1 MYSKSGDLVSSR
13 KVFDEMPDRSVVS
26 WNSVISA
33 YCRCSLVDEAVSLLN
48 EMRGLGLEPNS
59 TTFVTILSAC
69 AEMGSLSIGEEIE
82 EYIIRNGL
90 QSDQQVQTSLIHML
104 CKCGNIEK
112 ARAVFDGILAKD
124 LAAWSSMINGYAIHG
139 MGNEALSMFH
149 EMRKTDGILP
159 DSVTYTS
166 ILLACSHSGL
176 VEDGLKY
183 FRSMQKD
190 FGIEPSIEHY
200 TCLVD
205 LLGRAGRLD
214 LAIETT
220 LDMAENIQACMWPSF
235 LSSCRKYQNI
245 ELGEFAA
252 RKLLE
257 LSPESTGN
265 YVLMANLY
273 TSEGKWKEAAETRS
287 LMDDRQL
294 AKIPGWSQVEI
305 DGSVNDSIAGN
316 G

>member
-1 MYSKSGDLVSSR
+1 
-13 KVFDEMPDRSVVS
+13 
-26 WNSVISA
+26 
-33 YCRCSLVDEAVSLLN
+33 
-48 EMRGLGLEPNS
+48 
-59 TTFVTILSAC
+59 
-69 AEMGSLSIGEEIE
+69 
-82 EYIIRNGL
+82 
-90 QSDQQVQTSLIHML
+90 
-104 CKCGNIEK
+104 
-112 ARAVFDGILAKD
+112 
-124 LAAWSSMINGYAIHG
+124 
-139 MGNEALSMFH
+139 MFH

-205 LLGRAGRLD
+205 LLGRA
-214 LAIETT
+214 
-220 LDMAENIQACMWPSF
+220 DMAENIQACMWPSF